1 MIKWIGQHIFD
12 LIARFRGDVYLDNVP
27 TEPIVSGGNLGLDA
41 NGRIVKNTVS
51 ASAGNETTDNDIQIT
66 NDDPAFDH
74 MGASINSGT
83 TFTDV
88 FELILNPYVQTSIS
102 LDSMTLTKETSTN
115 TYGSAVSIEGSQD
128 LHIGQRFR
136 VTQVRYSV
144 ANTDKTKDTGVDF
157 KFNTTDIQ
165 TGFADSTTSVQDL
178 SSALEIDDTSISSHF
193 TGDSYRFH
201 VTAEDE
207 DSSFPD
213 ISSNSFYIRIK
224 HYFKL
229 GGHATSSVES
239 HAEAKTLWE
248 ALGDGVTGSGLSTR
262 TTTDFTTDSAIDT
275 QDNYTWIIY
284 PSAWG
289 NISNIK
295 QDDSY
300 GVLDDFLA
308 PVAFNIENEFGVSVE
323 YKLYRSKDDDAFAI
337 GKTLTIFF

>member
-1 MIKWIGQHIFD
+1 MKWVGKHIVD
-12 LIARFRGDVYLDNVP
+12 LIARFRSDVYLDNIA
-27 TEPIVSGGNLGLDA
+27 TDTIASGGNLGLDA
-41 NGRIVKNTVS
+41 NGKIVKNTVS
-51 ASAGNETTDNDIQIT
+51 GNTGNETTDNAIQVT

-74 MGASINSGT
+74 MGSSIDSGT

-102 LDSMTLTKETSTN
+102 LDSMTLTKETETS
-115 TYGSAVSIEGSQD
+115 TYGNPTGINTSQD
-128 LHIGQRFR
+128 LHIGQKFK

-144 ANTDKTKDTGVDF
+144 TDTGKTKDTGVDF

-165 TGFADSTTSVQDL
+165 TGFADSTTSAQDL

-213 ISSNSFYIRIK
+213 ISSNSIYIRIK

-229 GGHATSSVES
+229 GGRATSSVES

-248 ALGDGVTGSGLSTR
+248 ALGVGVTGSGLSTR

-275 QDNYTWIIY
+275 QGNYTWIIY

-300 GVLDDFLA
+300 AVLSDFVS

-323 YKLYRSKDDDAFAI
+323 YKLYRSKDDDAFAN
-337 GKTLTIFF
+337 GTTLTISF